1 MTENRRSELKE
12 MELRERIKE
21 LTCLYKISEL
31 SRQPDISLKKII
43 QGVVELLPPAWRYP
57 EKTCAKI
64 VFDGISYASPN
75 FHQSGNRLSAS
86 ITVAGETRG
95 RVEVVY
101 SDGDS
106 DLKKSVFLKEER
118 NLIDTVAVQ
127 IALII
132 ERKEAEKEKAKL
144 NEQLRHAD
152 RLATIGTLASGVAH
166 EINEPLA
173 NILGFAQLV
182 KKCPDLP
189 EVAKD
194 DVEKIEKASL
204 RAREIVKKLLFF
216 ARQEP
221 PKKTAVNLNK
231 IVEDGL
237 YLYRGLCER
246 RDIELVSC
254 LCEQAPELIADPAQL
269 HQVLVNLVVNAIDAI
284 PQQGKITVK
293 TSLKDDHALLSVED
307 TGAGMKEDV
316 LKQIFVPFFTT
327 KDVGHGT
334 GLGLPVVYGIV
345 TAHNGSIDVESEP
358 GGGTKFEIRIPTG
371 KQGDWEDKH

>member
-1 MTENRRSELKE
+1 
-12 MELRERIKE
+12 MELSERIKE
-21 LTCLYKISEL
+21 LTCLYEISEL
-31 SRQPDISLKKII
+31 SRQPDISLEKII

-57 EKTCAKI
+57 EKTCARI
-64 VFDGISYASPN
+64 VFDGIYYATSHFN
-75 FHQSGNRLSAS
+75 KSDNRLSAN
-86 ITVAGETRG
+86 IIVAGETRG
-95 RVEVVY
+95 MVQVY

-106 DLKKSVFLKEER
+106 DRKESIFLKEER
-118 NLIDTVAVQ
+118 NLLDTIAVAVG
-127 IALII
+127 LII

-152 RLATIGTLASGVAH
+152 RLATIGTLASGIAH

-221 PKKTAVNLNK
+221 PKKTTVNLNK

-237 YLYRGLCER
+237 YLYRGLCAR
-246 RDIELVSC
+246 RDIELVSS
-254 LCEQAPELIADPAQL
+254 LSEQTPELIADPAQL
-269 HQVLVNLVVNAIDAI
+269 NQVLVNLVVNAIDAI
-284 PQQGKITVK
+284 PQQGSIIVK
-293 TSLKDDHALLSVED
+293 TSSKDDYALLSVED
-307 TGAGMKEDV
+307 TGTGMKEDV

-358 GGGTKFEIRIPTG
+358 GGGTKFEIKIPIG
-371 KQGDWEDKH
+371 QKENSEDKN

>member
-1 MTENRRSELKE
+1 

-75 FHQSGNRLSAS
+75 FHQSDSRLSAN
-86 ITVAGETRG
+86 IVIAGETRG
-95 RVEVVY
+95 MVEVY
-101 SDGDS
+101 SDRDS
-106 DLKKSVFLKEER
+106 DFKKSVFLKEER
-118 NLIDTVAVQ
+118 NLIDTIAVQ
-127 IALII
+127 ITLII
-132 ERKEAEKEKAKL
+132 EHKEAEKEKAKL

-189 EVAKD
+189 EVVKD

-237 YLYRGLCER
+237 YLYRGLCAR

-254 LCEQAPELIADPAQL
+254 LCEQTPELIADPAQL

-284 PQQGKITVK
+284 PRQGKITIK
-293 TSLKDDHALLSVED
+293 TSYRDDYALLSVED

-334 GLGLPVVYGIV
+334 GLGLPVVYGLI

-371 KQGDWEDKH
+371 KQGDLEDKD